1 VADEDLKRRQQL
13 TFAQAEGAAPLPAQL
28 KLKELS
34 KELRA
39 LLWNVVHDQIRA
51 ASRHHDYVGY
61 VIEEPWAGVLR
72 GAHVYH
78 HRMVDEFTAELG
90 HHLEELKR
98 LFEKGDYV
106 AVLDWVQWVIR
117 YGRPYRFALQ
127 INDALERG
135 RAAYRVVDDTILP
148 IGSEAE
154 QATLES
160 AFADVAATEFRG
172 AREHLRNVRRQI
184 LRPANTPIA
193 SGKAST
199 RWSPSFLCWNR
210 AAILRRLWRSS
221 KLLSGFT
228 VR

>member
-1 VADEDLKRRQQL
+1 L

-51 ASRHHDYVGY
+51 ANRHHDYVGY

-154 QATLES
+154 QATLER